1 MCVCVCVC
9 VGGEG
14 RGGEGRGGEGE
25 EGGEGGETQA
35 SMRLQS
41 TVPVIASGLEEHSA
55 RAFQGRWPHLWG

>member
-1 MCVCVCVC
+1 MLVCVCVCVC
-9 VGGEG
+9 VWGGKGG
-14 RGGEGRGGEGE
+14 RGGEEMC
-25 EGGEGGETQA
+25 ETHA